1 MGDVSSLAPPPSA
14 PATPNGQAKAPHE
27 VELKLRAAPDVL
39 DTLRQAPIIAQ
50 HVLNQGIVRRLD
62 AIYYDTP
69 DRLLDRHGISLRVR
83 RSGRRHV
90 QTLKRAA
97 SDKGALARQEW
108 EMPVP
113 GEHVDLSLLPVA
125 EIGAP
130 LEGLRADSLKPV
142 FVSKVR
148 RRLQRAQFDGALVE
162 IAFDDGVI
170 EAGGRAEPLS
180 EIELELKAGDAAVLY
195 EVGLSLLDLA
205 PLQLEMASKAARG
218 YRLAFDRDFKAVK
231 AESVAVAAG
240 DNVDAAIAKILG
252 NGYSQLMGNLAPVK
266 AGGNPE
272 GIHQMRV
279 ALRRL
284 RTALSLIDREF
295 APPALVPIAIE
306 AKRLARVLGPARNW
320 DVFSTQTLADIEQV
334 DLVDVDIAG
343 LHGAAEPFR
352 RQHHVE
358 VDEVLAEA
366 QTNRF
371 LLSFGC
377 LLERRGWRNGIAS
390 DAMGV
395 LAEPVSSFGRRV
407 LERIHRKSLKRGR
420 HFKHLAPDAR
430 HQLRLSLKKL
440 RYTSEF
446 FLPLYADDPA
456 ARKYLK
462 RLAKL
467 QDALGLA
474 NDAATT
480 QPLLTTLRLG
490 GLTPELH
497 YSIGALTGWQKRDA
511 VEAAKGLLKRWRR
524 FEATRPFWA

>member
-1 MGDVSSLAPPPSA
+1 MSSLAPPPSA
-14 PATPNGQAKAPHE
+14 PGTPNGQAKTPHE

-39 DTLRQAPIIAQ
+39 EALRQAPIIAQ

-83 RSGRRHV
+83 RSGRQHV

-97 SDKGALARQEW
+97 SDKSALARQEW
-108 EMPVP
+108 EMPVS

-130 LEGLRADSLKPV
+130 LDGLRADSLKPV

-148 RRLQRAQFDGALVE
+148 RRVQKAQFDGALVE

-170 EAGGRAEPLS
+170 EADGRAEPLS
-180 EIELELKAGDAAVLY
+180 EIELELKAGNAAVLY
-195 EVGLSLLDLA
+195 EIGLSLLDLV

-218 YRLAFDRDFKAVK
+218 YRLAFNREFKAAK
-231 AESVAVAAG
+231 AESVTISVE

-266 AGGNPE
+266 SGGNPE

-284 RTALSLIDREF
+284 RTALALIDREF
-295 APPALVPIAIE
+295 APPALVPIAAE

-320 DVFSTQTLADIEQV
+320 DVFSTQTLADLEEV
-334 DLVDVDIAG
+334 DLPDVDIAG
-343 LHGAAEPFR
+343 LRRAAEPFR
-352 RQHHVE
+352 QQHHAE

-366 QTNRF
+366 QANRF

-377 LLERRGWRNGIAS
+377 QLEHRGWRNGVAS
-390 DAMGV
+390 DAMTV

-407 LERIHRKSLKRGR
+407 LARSHRKALKRGR
-420 HFKHLAPDAR
+420 HFKHLAPEAR

-446 FLPLYADDPA
+446 FLPLYAGEPA
-456 ARKYLK
+456 AGKYLK
-462 RLAKL
+462 RLSKL

-480 QPLLTTLRLG
+480 QPLLATLRNG
-490 GLTPELH
+490 AVAPELH
-497 YSIGALTGWQKRDA
+497 YSIGALTGWQRRDG
-511 VEAAKGLLKRWRR
+511 VEAARDLLRRWRK
-524 FEATRPFWA
+524 FEATRPFWV